1 MGHGFDD
8 QGAKSDARGV
18 LHTWWA
24 PEDTA
29 AFKKRTDSLAAQYD
43 EFTVLP
49 GLKVNGRLTLGEN
62 IGDLGGISVAYDA
75 YHRSLHGSAPPV
87 LDGHQRRSALLPL
100 VGAGVARLDRDEAI
114 RSQVLER
121 SAQPGAVPRQRRG
134 AQRRCLV
141 RRLRRQPARQALPA
155 AR

>member
-18 LHTWWA
+18 LRTWWA
-24 PEDTA
+24 PADTA

-43 EFTVLP
+43 EFTALP

-75 YHRSLHGSAPPV
+75 YHRSLHGGA
-87 LDGHQRRSALLPL
+87 AA
-100 VGAGVARLDRDEAI
+100 GAGRASPAT
-114 RSQVLER
+114 
-121 SAQPGAVPRQRRG
+121 SASSSPA
-134 AQRRCLV
+134 RRCGARWTAT
-141 RRLRRQPARQALPA
+141 RRCARRC
-155 AR
+155 